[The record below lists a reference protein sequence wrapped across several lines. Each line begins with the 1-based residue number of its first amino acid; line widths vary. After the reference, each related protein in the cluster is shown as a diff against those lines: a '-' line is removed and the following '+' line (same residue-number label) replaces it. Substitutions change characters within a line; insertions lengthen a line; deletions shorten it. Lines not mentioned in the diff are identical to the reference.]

1 MKYSDV
7 YARPERFIE
16 ALDDDLTLGEVEED
30 IMGALDKL
38 KSQENV
44 LSCALR
50 TGIEAKQQ
58 AFKNLMTI
66 NNQALT
72 EMGTKCD
79 KCNQDLLPFTSRDSF
94 VSSLQQ

>member
-30 IMGALDKL
+30 IMGALHKL
-38 KSQENV
+38 KSQEDV

-50 TGIEAKQQ
+50 TGIEAKQ
-58 AFKNLMTI
+58 
-66 NNQALT
+66 
-72 EMGTKCD
+72 
-79 KCNQDLLPFTSRDSF
+79 
-94 VSSLQQ
+94 